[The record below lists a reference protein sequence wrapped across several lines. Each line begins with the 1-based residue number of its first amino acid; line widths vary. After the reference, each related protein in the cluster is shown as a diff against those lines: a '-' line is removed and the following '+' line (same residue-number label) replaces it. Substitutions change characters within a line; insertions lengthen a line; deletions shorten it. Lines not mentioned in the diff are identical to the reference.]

1 MEGEAMEGRLRV
13 GGKDGWDMRGNEE
26 DGGGEREKGGWRGG
40 KGRRERAGLTH
51 LAREEEEGK
60 RKSGW

>member
-26 DGGGEREKGGWRGG
+26 DGGGGGEKREDGEE
-40 KGRRERAGLTH
+40 GR
-51 LAREEEEGK
+51 EEGK
-60 RKSGW
+60 GQD